1 MSTVCSR
8 TVTAGPDWRS
18 PCAFLPYSP
27 RALVFAGCLSVTATQ
42 LGPPSLGT
50 DRPRIAPDQV
60 AVYRAEE
67 YAPEDYD
74 EWRSCTSQDLSLVH
88 RRRRLRKMQEEAAR
102 LGANAVILQPVRE
115 MSGRQ
120 KVKAREL
127 NLDMGR
133 RVARSRSTC
142 GRAGRCPSGRGARR
156 KPALPR
162 RSGRGFLFDPAR
174 ERDARV
180 RRVDRA
186 VEVGQI
192 KAILPDGT
200 TRCFSSARVRWV
212 TDRDGRD
219 WTRWVVD
226 ERRRLACDPPV
237 LAGYRTRTIFR
248 VRDSPSAVRRAT

>member
-1 MSTVCSR
+1 MRVPTVLAACS
-8 TVTAGPDWRS
+8 
-18 PCAFLPYSP
+18 
-27 RALVFAGCLSVTATQ
+27 LVFAGCLSVTATQ

-74 EWRSCTSQDLSLVH
+74 EVALLHVTGPEAWSTDAGVY
-88 RRRRLRKMQEEAAR
+88 RKMREEAAR

-133 RVARSRSTC
+133 E
-142 GRAGRCPSGRGARR
+142 GRAIAIYVRPGPGDAQERPRGEAEARAAEEGAAGAFYSIQLENGTPVSATSIEPSG
-156 KPALPR
+156 
-162 RSGRGFLFDPAR
+162 
-174 ERDARV
+174 
-180 RRVDRA
+180 
-186 VEVGQI
+186 VGQI

-200 TRCFSSARVRWV
+200 IRHFSSARVRWV

-219 WTRWVVD
+219 WTRWVLD
-226 ERRRLACDPPV
+226 ERRRLAPV
-237 LAGYRTRTIFR
+237 TRPF
-248 VRDSPSAVRRAT
+248 